1 MPVFQVYHYTRTF
14 PMPNTTIMSNTDLH
28 TMCFQDFNNK
38 KGWGYG
44 RKRIGIKIQGTITD
58 KVPFSGFGFKDMD
71 GKYYIGVRMW
81 LDQGNYVKKLPYTN
95 TIAINQH
102 FIDLIKAFQYQ
113 YGHIFNM

>member
-1 MPVFQVYHYTRTF
+1 MPVFQVYHYTTTF
-14 PMPNTTIMSNTDLH
+14 PILKTTIMSNTELH
-28 TMCFQDFNNK
+28 IMCFQDLNTK
-38 KGWGYG
+38 EWGYG
-44 RKRIGIKIQGTITD
+44 RKRIGIKIQGTITE
-58 KVPFSGFGFKDMD
+58 KVPFSGFGFKDID

-102 FIDLIKAFQYQ
+102 FLDLIKAFQYQ